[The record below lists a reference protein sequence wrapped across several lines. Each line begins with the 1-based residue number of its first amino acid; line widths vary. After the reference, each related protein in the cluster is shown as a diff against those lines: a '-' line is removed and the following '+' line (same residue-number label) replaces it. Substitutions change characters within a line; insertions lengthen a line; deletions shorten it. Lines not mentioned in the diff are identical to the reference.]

1 MEGTNI
7 SLNIDIMLLFKDF
20 AEVVSES
27 LVKVFTTEVS
37 VTRGSNDFE
46 NSVIDCKQRNI
57 KSTTTEIKHNDILLA
72 LLFIESICNGRS

>member
-1 MEGTNI
+1 
-7 SLNIDIMLLFKDF
+7 MLLLKDF

-57 KSTTTEIKHNDILLA
+57 NSTTTEIKHNDVLLA
-72 LLFIESICNGRS
+72 LLFIESIGNGRS